1 MLKKHPAGLWVLFS
15 VEMWERFG
23 FYIMSAIYVLYM
35 DKALHFDDARK
46 GLLYG
51 LFLAAAYLF
60 PLLGG
65 WLGDRALGQLN
76 TVRIGLW
83 LMIMGYVGLALSS
96 AEALNPFYTGLM
108 LVASGTGIFKV
119 NMSVFVG
126 NLYRNKSDLRDAGFN
141 IYYMGVN
148 VGATLGPLAAT
159 LIGAFFNL
167 YVLSFWAAA
176 VGLLIAVLALEIGK
190 KQLTEA
196 DSNSTTVQKQIAQN
210 KQDMNKKESFQRIVT
225 LLVLFLI
232 AGLFWMP
239 FYQNGMALTLFA
251 DRSTVTYTFLRP
263 ETYVMFNAVFIL
275 LLTPP
280 LVAFYSWLRK
290 RNREPSTPYKIFFGL
305 LLMALA
311 MGIMV
316 IASLSGGNVNQ
327 PVMSP
332 LWLIM
337 TYLFITLA
345 EILISPMG
353 QSYVSKVAPQ
363 KIQGLMMG
371 GWFGSTALGALSSGL
386 FGRLYSSMPHHAY
399 FLVLTGISLLA
410 AVLVLLF
417 MKKLQRFAQ

>member
-1 MLKKHPAGLWVLFS
+1 MLKKHPGGLWVLFS

-35 DKALHFDDARK
+35 DKALHFDDQLK

-60 PLLGG
+60 PLVGG
-65 WLGDRALGQLN
+65 WLGDRVLGQLR

-83 LMIMGYVGLALSS
+83 MMILGYVGLALSS
-96 AEALNPFYTGLM
+96 AEVLTPFYTGLM
-108 LVASGTGIFKV
+108 MVAIGTGIFKV

-126 NLYRNKSDLRDAGFN
+126 NLYRNKSELRDAGFN

-159 LIGAFFNL
+159 LIGAFFNQ
-167 YVLSFWAAA
+167 YVISFWAAA
-176 VGLLIAVLALEIGK
+176 IGLLIAVIALEFGK
-190 KQLTEA
+190 KHLAEA
-196 DSNSTTVQKQIAQN
+196 DSNSETVKKQISQN
-210 KQDMNKKESFQRIVT
+210 KQEMGKKEFFQRIIT
-225 LLVLFLI
+225 LLVLFFI
-232 AGLFWMP
+232 ASLFWMP

-251 DRSTVTYTFLRP
+251 DRSTVAYTFLRP
-263 ETYVMFNAVFIL
+263 ETYVMFNALFIL
-275 LLTPP
+275 ILTPP
-280 LVAFYSWLRK
+280 LVAFYGWLRK
-290 RNREPSTPYKIFFGL
+290 RNSEPSTPFKIFFGL
-305 LLMALA
+305 LLMGLA

-316 IASLSGGNVNQ
+316 VASIQGGNANQ

-332 LWLIM
+332 LWLIL

-371 GWFGSTALGALSSGL
+371 GWFGSTALGALSSGV
-386 FGRLYSSMPHHAY
+386 FGSFYSSMPHHAY
-399 FLVLTGISLLA
+399 FLILTGISFFA

-417 MKKLQRFAQ
+417 MKKLQRFAN